1 VCAHNAED
9 GDTISVFEMKTFLLP
24 VRKFKLFAEWML
36 KDRRK
41 VFKKYDKD
49 KSGTI
54 DFDELENAL
63 EEFFDEVRE
72 QRIRI

>member
-1 VCAHNAED
+1 MCAHNAED

-24 VRKFKLFAEWML
+24 VRKFKLFAESML

-72 QRIRI
+72 QRIII